1 MAAYQ
6 IGEVE
11 RLLGVKAHVLRY
23 WEKEFPL
30 LQPRKD
36 GYGRREYSGRDLRLL
51 MRLRY
56 LLHDR
61 RFTVEGARSQVERE
75 MSGTDQDARALLDS
89 IRAELVGVY
98 FVAHR
103 VRAQAAKAL
112 GEEGDEEGSI

>member
-11 RLLGVKAHVLRY
+11 RLLGVKAHVLRF

-56 LLHDR
+56 LLHVR
-61 RFTVEGARSQVERE
+61 RFTIEGARSQVERE
-75 MSGTDQDARALLDS
+75 LSGSDQNSSALIDS
-89 IRAELVGVY
+89 IRAELVGV
-98 FVAHR
+98 FFIAR
-103 VRAQAAKAL
+103 RSRAQALKAL
-112 GEEGDEEGSI
+112 GENEEEEGAL